1 MGEVVRR
8 MCEGILIL
16 TRTNFCSDSITFRL
30 GWSDCRKKVILTTAP
45 LSFQF
50 IFASLTFPQTIDCTE
65 MWSGE
70 GRIFVQVRRAP
81 NTDRD
86 LSWEFFWL
94 KGFFLSSSASLFLMW
109 LHGSP
114 FLINLRGK
122 PVPKN
127 RKIDWEVFW
136 LREVLFLALPALS
149 AVAVLPKGG
158 HIHTARVAL
167 LIVIQLCLT
176 MFNVYWARFRP
187 ARH

>member
-1 MGEVVRR
+1 
-8 MCEGILIL
+8 
-16 TRTNFCSDSITFRL
+16 
-30 GWSDCRKKVILTTAP
+30 
-45 LSFQF
+45 
-50 IFASLTFPQTIDCTE
+50 
-65 MWSGE
+65 
-70 GRIFVQVRRAP
+70 
-81 NTDRD
+81 
-86 LSWEFFWL
+86 
-94 KGFFLSSSASLFLMW
+94 MW
-109 LHGSP
+109 LDGSP

-158 HIHTARVAL
+158 HIHAARVAL

-187 ARH
+187 ARD

>member
-1 MGEVVRR
+1 
-8 MCEGILIL
+8 
-16 TRTNFCSDSITFRL
+16 
-30 GWSDCRKKVILTTAP
+30 
-45 LSFQF
+45 
-50 IFASLTFPQTIDCTE
+50 
-65 MWSGE
+65 
-70 GRIFVQVRRAP
+70 
-81 NTDRD
+81 
-86 LSWEFFWL
+86 
-94 KGFFLSSSASLFLMW
+94 MW
-109 LHGSP
+109 LDGSP

-158 HIHTARVAL
+158 HIHPARVAL

-187 ARH
+187 ARD